1 MVTFLAL
8 KSILLIKTMT
18 FNGSALLSPLY
29 LYILIAF
36 FVFNNPEVIIIF
48 AHVLLKCKNELKP
61 HQVYEYQKLQMA
73 ITEQQKRMLCADRSF
88 LITAWKFLLINSV
101 LMHFS
106 YTYVHEYTH
115 SLFSFICTVC
125 YDTASFFSEVV
136 SM

>member
-61 HQVYEYQKLQMA
+61 HQVYEY
-73 ITEQQKRMLCADRSF
+73 
-88 LITAWKFLLINSV
+88 
-101 LMHFS
+101 
-106 YTYVHEYTH
+106 
-115 SLFSFICTVC
+115 
-125 YDTASFFSEVV
+125 
-136 SM
+136 